1 MWRSHTSLT
10 FERYHIMITRIHW
23 TTSECNAVLQ
33 KALALYHSGGMQ
45 SQLAALRIA
54 QTQELPK
61 ERHRAFTTHS
71 AATVELRHM
80 QDTYPAYIKSL
91 AQKPLEQKE
100 VVTPTV
106 VDPVPP
112 APSEP
117 PPAPPPTIS
126 LDAMVE
132 AIAARVAAT
141 LVQAI
146 KREVKELEHEF
157 KLEKHNPTYEG
168 VRICKPHVT
177 IIGLLP
183 DQEHLMQREY
193 GDKFVLR
200 FLGNEAARHADVVK
214 AHAYL
219 LMKNFISHAVYNKY
233 KSLPQHVLIDGGM
246 STLRMWFNTKGVEL

>member
-1 MWRSHTSLT
+1 
-10 FERYHIMITRIHW
+10 MITRIHW
-23 TTSECNAVLQ
+23 TTSERNAVLQ

-71 AATVELRHM
+71 SATVELRHI
-80 QDTYPAYIKSL
+80 QDAYPAYIKSL
-91 AQKPLEQKE
+91 AQKPLGQKE

-117 PPAPPPTIS
+117 PPVIS

-132 AIAARVAAT
+132 AIAARIAAT
-141 LVQAI
+141 LVQAV
-146 KREVKELEHEF
+146 KREVKELEHTF

-168 VRICKPHVT
+168 VGVRKPHVT

-183 DQEHLMQREY
+183 DQEHLMQREF

-200 FLGNEAARHADVVK
+200 FIGNEAARHLDMGE

-233 KSLPQHVLIDGGM
+233 KVLPQHVLIDGGM
-246 STLRMWFNTKGVEL
+246 STLRMWFNTKGAEL